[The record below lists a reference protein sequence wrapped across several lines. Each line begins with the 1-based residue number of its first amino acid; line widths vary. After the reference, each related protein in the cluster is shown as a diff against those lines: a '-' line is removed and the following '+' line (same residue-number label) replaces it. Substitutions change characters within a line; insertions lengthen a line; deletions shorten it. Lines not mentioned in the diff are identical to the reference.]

1 MTNQV
6 SKPEFYSIDLPV
18 KYFNIPELLE
28 FINLLG
34 AEIAIIG
41 TENITIKTENKEIIS
56 ALTRL
61 KAKRILENIL
71 FKTHN

>member
-34 AEIAIIG
+34 AEIATIG